1 MNLKEMY
8 DQTPDWLKT
17 GLWIGFSQAV
27 ASILAYLVNVPELT
41 QYAGLINFLAYAF
54 KEYAK
59 SRK

>member
-1 MNLKEMY
+1 MY